1 MQEWN
6 RTQDPRRIGTALHER
21 FTRYHADVSLLTPEQ
36 SARSLVALL
45 RTAAT
50 GRTWTISDHTPEEE

>member
-1 MQEWN
+1 MC
-6 RTQDPRRIGTALHER
+6 PTARASWLA
-21 FTRYHADVSLLTPEQ
+21 HAEGSLITPEQ

-50 GRTWTISDHTPEEE
+50 GRTRTVSDHTVEEE